1 MYVVDV
7 IRNAGRE
14 VRAVARAETPTH
26 GRLRDSFVAIAVA
39 TIGVN
44 LIRAV
49 LALLFEHH
57 EKQTQV
63 KSFGSA
69 LFWTSTQLLT
79 VSSSV
84 QNPISTAG
92 WVPTSS
98 WRSTRSRSWRRSPE
112 RWAPSWSSAAG
123 SSNRRPDP
131 QQPRDRLGSH
141 QFHRPNSATSAGT
154 SSERTT
160 SRRAGCRTRAPVASI
175 FSRCRGPEPSDS
187 EREEQDQ
194 RGAR

>member
-26 GRLRDSFVAIAVA
+26 GRLRDSFVAIAIA

-44 LIRAV
+44 LVCAV

-92 WVPTSS
+92 RVLDVFMEIYAITVVATLAGAMGAFLVK
-98 WRSTRSRSWRRSPE
+98 RGRE
-112 RWAPSWSSAAG
+112 LEQEAA
-123 SSNRRPDP
+123 
-131 QQPRDRLGSH
+131 H
-141 QFHRPNSATSAGT
+141 
-154 SSERTT
+154 
-160 SRRAGCRTRAPVASI
+160 
-175 FSRCRGPEPSDS
+175 
-187 EREEQDQ
+187 
-194 RGAR
+194 